1 MGNILFYIL
10 SGITLCSA
18 LFVILS
24 KNPVYSVL
32 SLVITFCCITGHMLL
47 LSADFLAVVNII
59 VYAGAIMVLFLFVIM
74 MLNLNDAAAQPN
86 KPFLSKLA
94 ACVSGG
100 LLLISLVYLLKGYQV
115 GSIDMSKL
123 DHNFGSA
130 QELGKI
136 LFNQFILPFE
146 ITSVLFLSAM
156 IGAVM
161 LGKKDLKDY

>member
-1 MGNILFYIL
+1 
-10 SGITLCSA
+10 
-18 LFVILS
+18 
-24 KNPVYSVL
+24 
-32 SLVITFCCITGHMLL
+32 MLL

-74 MLNLNDAAAQPN
+74 MLNLNEAVTQGT
-86 KPFLSKLA
+86 KSFISKLA
-94 ACVSGG
+94 AFVSGG
-100 LLLISLVYLLKGYQV
+100 LLLIALVFLLKGQEI
-115 GSIDMSKL
+115 GALDLSKL
-123 DHNFGSA
+123 DKNFGSA

-161 LGKKDLKDY
+161 LGKKDLKDN

>member
-1 MGNILFYIL
+1 MGNIIFYIL

-24 KNPVYSVL
+24 KNPVYSIL
-32 SLVITFCCITGHMLL
+32 SLVVTFCCITSHMLL
-47 LSADFLAVVNII
+47 LSADFLAVNII

-74 MLNLNDAAAQPN
+74 MLNLNEAVTQGT
-86 KPFLSKLA
+86 KSFISKLA
-94 ACVSGG
+94 AFISGG
-100 LLLISLVYLLKGYQV
+100 LLLIALVFLLKGQQIGAV
-115 GSIDMSKL
+115 DISKL
-123 DHNFGSA
+123 DPNFGSA

-161 LGKKDLKDY
+161 LGKKNLKDN

>member
-1 MGNILFYIL
+1 MSNIIFYIL

-32 SLVITFCCITGHMLL
+32 SLVITFSCITGHMLL
-47 LSADFLAVVNII
+47 LSADFLAVVNLI

-74 MLNLNDAAAQPN
+74 MLNLNDAVAPAG
-86 KPFLSKLA
+86 KSFMSKLA
-94 ACVSGG
+94 AFVSGG
-100 LLLISLVYLLKGYQV
+100 LFLIALVYLLKGQQI
-115 GSIDMSKL
+115 GSVDLSML
-123 DHNFGSA
+123 DENFGSA

-161 LGKKDLKDY
+161 LGKKDLKDN